1 MTQQDSKIYIAIP
14 AFNEGEII
22 DKVISKIKSVGFD
35 NIIVIDDGSSDET
48 FLKAS
53 EAGVVV
59 FKHLI
64 NRGKGAAVKT
74 GIEAAKILSA
84 DIVIT
89 MDADGQHNPADAER
103 MIDLIHSGYDVV
115 LGTRLK
121 KGKGMPSY
129 KILANYLGNF
139 FTWLIYG
146 LWVSDSQSGF
156 RAYSKK
162 AIYLIDTKTNRYEY
176 DSEIIKEIK
185 RNKLKFVEVPIE
197 VHYTEYSMNKKHKQ
211 NLKNGLKTLIKMII
225 SE

>member
-22 DKVISKIKSVGFD
+22 DKVISKIKSDGFD

-162 AIYLIDTKTNRYEY
+162 AIYLIDTKTDRYEY

>member
-162 AIYLIDTKTNRYEY
+162 AIYLIDTKTDRYEY

-185 RNKLKFVEVPIE
+185 ENKLKFVEVPIE

>member
-1 MTQQDSKIYIAIP
+1 
-14 AFNEGEII
+14 
-22 DKVISKIKSVGFD
+22 
-35 NIIVIDDGSSDET
+35 
-48 FLKAS
+48 
-53 EAGVVV
+53 
-59 FKHLI
+59 
-64 NRGKGAAVKT
+64 
-74 GIEAAKILSA
+74 
-84 DIVIT
+84 
-89 MDADGQHNPADAER
+89 
-103 MIDLIHSGYDVV
+103 
-115 LGTRLK
+115 
-121 KGKGMPSY
+121 MPSY

-162 AIYLIDTKTNRYEY
+162 AIYLIDTKTDRYEY

>member
-162 AIYLIDTKTNRYEY
+162 AIYLIDTKTDRYEY